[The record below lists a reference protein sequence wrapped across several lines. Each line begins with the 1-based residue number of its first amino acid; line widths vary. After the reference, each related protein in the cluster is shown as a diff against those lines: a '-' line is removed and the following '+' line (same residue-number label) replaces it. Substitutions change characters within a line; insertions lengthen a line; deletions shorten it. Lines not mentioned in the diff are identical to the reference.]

1 MLQLVVPVKS
11 AVFPNVSMN
20 VQVTARS
27 VSEVLRTAKHFAG
40 RNGIAA
46 PVVDEHAVAVRYR
59 QEVLAKNRP
68 QMPGLNGN
76 GLPFSRKRETLSD
89 LYDEK

>member
-1 MLQLVVPVKS
+1 MLDLVVPVKS

-40 RNGIAA
+40 RNRIAA
-46 PVVDEHAVAVRYR
+46 PVVDEHAAAVQYR
-59 QEVLAKNRP
+59 QNILAQNKVR
-68 QMPGLNGN
+68 MSGINGN
-76 GLPFSRKRETLSD
+76 GIPLSRKRETIAD
-89 LYDEK
+89 LYDKR